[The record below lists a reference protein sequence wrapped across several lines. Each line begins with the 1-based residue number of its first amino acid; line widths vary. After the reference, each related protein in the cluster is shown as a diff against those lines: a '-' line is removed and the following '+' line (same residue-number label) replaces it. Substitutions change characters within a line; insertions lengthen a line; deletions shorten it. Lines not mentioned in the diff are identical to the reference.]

1 MKPWL
6 LAPDHWRYRRTPRVM
21 LPTPD
26 VKAQP
31 RSRRRYAQG
40 STRSK
45 TIELGTL
52 SEIEED
58 IYHNKEAASQSGV
71 GSQDDSAVNVRW
83 PKNGAVKSIARHF
96 SERLKSEQ
104 GKFPRSYW
112 SLSKIYFIGRFELQL
127 VPLRIQ
133 LLFYVPVHCH
143 SYSTFLYK
151 ESIPM
156 KNATDINLHVLFFT
170 SFATHANTCT
180 TCPLPLTYDLL
191 EDHYEQFERPISN
204 GSNGNSSGTN
214 GNLQSKCEFK
224 PDQTDFRQQLMDCTN
239 RRRVQYMP
247 ERSCSRTSFTQWDKA
262 HYVDEKCRLPH
273 STMSEFYAS
282 AAASSLARTQA
293 AIPIQSTPSSSTGTI
308 LVPNSRVMSMADP
321 RAPKL
326 HVSNCPMSIWYSPQP
341 TFPPPPPMYIPIG
354 HPVMPLPP
362 KILIKR
368 KKSSAC
374 SEICCGGVAQM
385 LWTLICV
392 VLLGIVGVLITA
404 LFYV

>member
-6 LAPDHWRYRRTPRVM
+6 FAPDHRRYRRTPRIM

-104 GKFPRSYW
+104 
-112 SLSKIYFIGRFELQL
+112 
-127 VPLRIQ
+127 V
-133 LLFYVPVHCH
+133 
-143 SYSTFLYK
+143 
-151 ESIPM
+151 
-156 KNATDINLHVLFFT
+156 
-170 SFATHANTCT
+170 
-180 TCPLPLTYDLL
+180 
-191 EDHYEQFERPISN
+191 ERPISN
-204 GSNGNSSGTN
+204 GSNGNSSGSN
-214 GNLQSKCEFK
+214 GNIQSKCEFK